1 MTDSPRGV
9 APLARLAAAHD
20 ALSRLSFDVAAGCLG
35 VIVCSYCYEVIS
47 RYFFNAPTIWAGPLV
62 AYMLC
67 TLVFLAAPD
76 ITRKNSHIVINVLQE
91 KMSSQQVA
99 YLQKIITA
107 VSATACLV
115 GVWIVGATVISQ
127 YIQGIETILTW
138 AIPKWPLSA
147 LIAYGLL
154 SSGIH
159 FLRHL
164 VSGEGL
170 QESTPAA
177 VS

>member
-1 MTDSPRGV
+1 MTDGAPRV
-9 APLARLAAAHD
+9 TPLARLAAAHD
-20 ALSRLSFDVAAGCLG
+20 ALSGLGFSIAAGCLG
-35 VIVCSYCYEVIS
+35 VIVCSYCYEVVS
-47 RYFFNAPTIWAGPLV
+47 RYFFNAPTVWAGPLV

-67 TLVFLAAPD
+67 ALVFLAAPD
-76 ITRKNSHIVINVLQE
+76 ITKKNTHIVINVLQE
-91 KMSSQQVA
+91 KMSLRQIA
-99 YLQKIITA
+99 YLQRTIA
-107 VSATACLV
+107 GVSAVACLV
-115 GVWIVGATVISQ
+115 GVWIVGTALVSQ
-127 YIQGIETILTW
+127 YKQGVETILTW

-164 VSGEGL
+164 VNADVIHQPTE
-170 QESTPAA
+170 A